1 MHSKSTALHLHV
13 ESVPAER
20 ITSPFRPLQIEPPC
34 SVPAGIPALDEPTG
48 GLPRGC
54 LTEIYGPP
62 SSGKTSLLNPPWR
75 RARRIPK
82 CAPWPTRKTLFDP
95 AFAQSAGVS
104 LRQPL
109 RIRCNNLDHALRSV
123 DLLLHS
129 GGFGFGMWR

>member
-62 SSGKTSLLNPPWR
+62 SSGKTSLL
-75 RARRIPK
+75 
-82 CAPWPTRKTLFDP
+82 
-95 AFAQSAGVS
+95 QSALATRAANSQV
-104 LRQPL
+104 R
-109 RIRCNNLDHALRSV
+109 ALA
-123 DLLLHS
+123 DAQDP
-129 GGFGFGMWR
+129 F